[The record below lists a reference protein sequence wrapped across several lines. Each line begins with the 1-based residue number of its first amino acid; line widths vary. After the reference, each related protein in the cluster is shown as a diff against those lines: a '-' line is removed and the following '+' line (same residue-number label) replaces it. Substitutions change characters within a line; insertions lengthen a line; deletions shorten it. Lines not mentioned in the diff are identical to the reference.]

1 MWIIFIIFIFLLS
14 IILTIKSKFNN
25 YKLNIKSLIKNDKS
39 ALFMTLGTRLG
50 VGSIVGTLSSII
62 IGGFSSVIW
71 IIIFSFISTSLI
83 YYEALLGNKYK
94 QKIND
99 KEYIGGPFF
108 ILQNG
113 LKSKYLKYIS
123 LIVLIILYSFLFQMI
138 QVNSISYIVGKT
150 LKIKK
155 IYIFI
160 SMAIL
165 LFVTTRLSLNDTKN
179 IMNKV
184 VPIKCILF
192 FSVCIFSI
200 ITHFDDLSNSFHLLI
215 EDIFNFKSIF
225 VGLIIGVK
233 RSIFINEILIGT
245 TSVSSATDKNDIN
258 LSIKYQLFSVYFVT
272 IINTLLITCLIL
284 IYLNKNIITND
295 YNILISNIFNYI
307 YGYFGNYIL
316 IIIFILFGSTALLGG
331 YYIFKSNIDYL
342 FNNKVIS
349 YISKILFILIVLSGI
364 FINNDYIWK
373 YIDILIFIM
382 IIINSY
388 SIIKLI
394 RKC

>member
-123 LIVLIILYSFLFQMI
+123 LIVLIILYSFLFQII

-192 FSVCIFSI
+192 FSVCNIWQNSI
-200 ITHFDDLSNSFHLLI
+200 L
-215 EDIFNFKSIF
+215 
-225 VGLIIGVK
+225 
-233 RSIFINEILIGT
+233 
-245 TSVSSATDKNDIN
+245 
-258 LSIKYQLFSVYFVT
+258 
-272 IINTLLITCLIL
+272 
-284 IYLNKNIITND
+284 
-295 YNILISNIFNYI
+295 
-307 YGYFGNYIL
+307 
-316 IIIFILFGSTALLGG
+316 
-331 YYIFKSNIDYL
+331 
-342 FNNKVIS
+342 
-349 YISKILFILIVLSGI
+349 
-364 FINNDYIWK
+364 
-373 YIDILIFIM
+373 
-382 IIINSY
+382 
-388 SIIKLI
+388 
-394 RKC
+394 